1 MRTLDHHAAS
11 SRLRDVAP
19 GYKLLFALLPG
30 EMVLWADSVPFS
42 LLVFALMSASLMLK
56 GGVRLADYLRWL
68 LLPAG
73 FLVIGTAAVAVDAS
87 ASPGVF
93 IVSVPVG
100 GASIGITAA
109 GVAMAAHLC
118 FRALASVSCLYFVA
132 FTTPVADI
140 GRAMASVG
148 LPPLFTEMTLLVY
161 RFVFLLFETASEMAT
176 AQRSRLGYAGTAA
189 SFRSLASL
197 ASNLFLFSARRAEEV
212 YVAME
217 CRGYDGAIRVLAS
230 SNGARQ
236 PSFVALALLELTL
249 LGLAVAAHS
258 GRFF

>member
-1 MRTLDHHAAS
+1 MTLDEHAAR

-19 GYKLLFALLPG
+19 GFKLLYALPPIA
-30 EMVLWADSVPFS
+30 MALWADSVSFS
-42 LLVFALMSASLMLK
+42 LLVFSLMGPSIVLK
-56 GGVRLADYLRWL
+56 GGVRPADYLRWL

-87 ASPGVF
+87 ASPGAF
-93 IVSVPVG
+93 IVSAPFG
-100 GASIGITAA
+100 GAHIGVSSA

-132 FTTPVADI
+132 FTTPVADL
-140 GRAMASVG
+140 GRSMAALGV
-148 LPPLFTEMTLLVY
+148 PALFIEMTLLVY
-161 RFVFLLFETASEMAT
+161 RFVFLLFGTASEIAT

-197 ASNLFLFSARRAEEV
+197 ASNLFVFSARRSEEL

-217 CRGYDGAIRVLAS
+217 CRGYDGAIRVLAPS
-230 SNGARQ
+230 SGARQ
-236 PSFVALALLELTL
+236 PSLAGIALVEAALLCV
-249 LGLAVAAHS
+249 AIAAHS

>member
-1 MRTLDHHAAS
+1 MTLDDHAAR

-19 GYKLLFALLPG
+19 GFKLLYALPPIA
-30 EMVLWADSVPFS
+30 MALWADSVSFS
-42 LLVFALMSASLMLK
+42 LLVFSLMGASIVLK
-56 GGVRLADYLRWL
+56 GGVRPADYLRWL

-87 ASPGVF
+87 ASPGAF
-93 IVSVPVG
+93 FFSAPVA
-100 GASIGITAA
+100 GAHVGVTSA
-109 GVAMAAHLC
+109 GLAMAAHLC

-132 FTTPVADI
+132 FTTPVADL
-140 GRAMASVG
+140 GRSMAALGV
-148 LPPLFTEMTLLVY
+148 PALFIEMTLLVY
-161 RFVFLLFETASEMAT
+161 RFVFLLFGTASEIAT

-197 ASNLFLFSARRAEEV
+197 ASNLFVFSARRSEEL

-217 CRGYDGAIRVLAS
+217 CRGYDGAIRVLAPS
-230 SNGARQ
+230 KRAGQ
-236 PSFVALALLELTL
+236 PSLAGLAVLELAL
-249 LGLAVAAHS
+249 LGLAIAAHS